1 MFPPHTTPFR
11 PNRDQNGHR
20 LLAFDGEQVTFR
32 RKDYA
37 HGNRQREMTLQA
49 AEFLR
54 RFIQHLLP
62 RGFVRIRY
70 CGFLANRWRA
80 RLLPLCRELLA
91 TAALPRLPNAS
102 TTPTSAT

>member
-1 MFPPHTTPFR
+1 MFPPQTTPFR

-49 AEFLR
+49 AEFPR

-62 RGFVRIRY
+62 PGFVRIRS

-80 RLLPLCRELLA
+80 RSLPLCRELLA
-91 TAALPRLPNAS
+91 TAALPRSPNAS